1 MMSRNNNLTWVQAAA
16 AMLLVGLLGV
26 MSSCSKSDE
35 AAPVLHIIHTNDT
48 HSQIDPL
55 EVDMKPSGGARERAA
70 FIEMACKE
78 DPETMYFDAG
88 DMMQGTPYYN
98 IYKGKVEV
106 ELMNMQGLIATT
118 LGNHEFDNGMESL
131 DSVLQARK
139 FKVLCCNYDCK
150 GTPLERDV
158 EESMIIE
165 RKGVKIGI
173 TGVSTDPDN
182 LIFKKNWQG
191 ITYYDP
197 SDRANRVAANLRAKG
212 CDLIILIS
220 HVGYSHTEDNVRD
233 RRIAR
238 NSTEIDLI
246 IGGHSHT
253 NIENG
258 VEVLNKNGRPVMITQ
273 TGAKAEPI
281 GRIEIQMQK
290 NTRDTPN
297 KWMVKEIRC
306 SKLHPEMYD
315 LSSYAQNIEDF
326 IMPYRNSIE
335 DQMNQEIG
343 YSDETLK
350 KGHPQSAQGN
360 LIADIIYQCGLQ
372 LHPQQMDLS
381 VMNYGGIRAP
391 LSKGPI
397 TMGDI
402 FRIHPFENYVTVCS
416 MTGATMERLIKQTA
430 GKRLECFGG
439 PIEIHLETH
448 KDKTEATKILCH
460 GKPIQPDSIYWVT
473 TLDYVA
479 EGNDGMTAF
488 MDSKSVQHSGLLIR
502 DVVIDYVKAQ
512 AAAGKHIKARED
524 GRVVMDN

>member
-1 MMSRNNNLTWVQAAA
+1 MFKSEIFHQQVKMTASALLSVMLIVLSGCSAAE
-16 AMLLVGLLGV
+16 GP
-26 MSSCSKSDE
+26 
-35 AAPVLHIIHTNDT
+35 APVLHIVHTNDT

-55 EVDMKPSGGARERAA
+55 EVDMKPSGGVRERAA
-70 FIEMACKE
+70 FIEMLSQE

-98 IYKGKVEV
+98 IYKGVVEV

-131 DSVLQARK
+131 DSILQARK
-139 FKVLCCNYDCK
+139 FKVLCCNYDCT

-158 EESMIIE
+158 EESMILE
-165 RKGVKIGI
+165 RKGVKIGV

-182 LIFKKNWQG
+182 LIFKKYWNG

-197 SDRANRVAANLRAKG
+197 SECANRVAGKLRAQG

-220 HVGYSHTEDNVRD
+220 HVGYEHSDNSRKD
-233 RRIAR
+233 RWIAQ
-238 NSTEIDLI
+238 NSKDIDLI
-246 IGGHSHT
+246 IGGHTHT

-258 VEVLNKNGRPVMITQ
+258 VSVPNKEGRPVMITQ

-281 GRIEIQMQK
+281 GKIEIQMQK
-290 NTRDTPN
+290 NTGNTPN
-297 KWMVKEIRC
+297 KWMVKEIKC

-315 LSSYAQNIEDF
+315 LSNYARKIEEF
-326 IMPYRNSIE
+326 IAPYRDSIE
-335 DQMNQEIG
+335 ELMNNEIG
-343 YSDETLK
+343 YADETLK
-350 KGHPQSAQGN
+350 RARPQGKENN
-360 LIADIIYQCGLQ
+360 LIADVLYQYGQ
-372 LHPQQMDLS
+372 KLHPEQMDMS
-381 VMNYGGIRAP
+381 VMNFGGIRAP

-402 FRIHPFENYVTVCS
+402 FRILPFENYLSICS
-416 MTGATMERLIKQTA
+416 MTGATMERLIRQTA
-430 GKRLECFGG
+430 GKKLECFGG

-448 KDKTEATKILCH
+448 NDKTEATKILCH
-460 GKPIQPDSIYWVT
+460 GKPIHPDSIYWVT
-473 TLDYVA
+473 TVDYVS

-488 MDSKSVQHSGLLIR
+488 MDSKKILNTGILVR
-502 DVVIDYVKAQ
+502 DMMIEYVKEQ
-512 AAAGKHIKARED
+512 TAAGKHINSKLD